1 MIEFDKIHLVWR
13 KGAGA
18 RRVSVGILEKTSDDK
33 HIFKYDANVAELQK
47 TEGFTLYTEFQDIH
61 KQYNGNVAEIFGQRL
76 TKSDRPDVN
85 TFYDFW
91 EVDKDKAED
100 KFYLLGKTQG
110 LVTTD
115 NFEFLAEYKLTPNLH
130 FLTDIASLSVNDPKL
145 AKGTIQVGDILR
157 FELEPENEH
166 DKLAVRVLKG
176 DLFIGYIKKYH
187 CKVFHETGA
196 DKLSLT
202 VKAIDQNGYIKR
214 LFVKVAL

>member
-13 KGAGA
+13 QGTGT
-18 RRVSVGILEKTSDDK
+18 RRVSVGILEKTTDGK
-33 HIFKYDANVAELQK
+33 HIFKYDSKVAELQK
-47 TEGFTLYTEFQDIH
+47 TDGFTLYTEFQDIH

-91 EVDKDKAED
+91 EVDKDKTED

-115 NFEFLAEYKLTPNLH
+115 NFEFLAEYNLTPNLH
-130 FLTDIASLSVNDPKL
+130 FLTDIAALTVNEPL
-145 AKGTIQVGDILR
+145 VKGTIQIGDTLR
-157 FELEPENEH
+157 FELESTNPK
-166 DKLAVRVLKG
+166 DKYAVRVFKG

-187 CKVFHETGA
+187 CKVFHEIGA